1 VRVNSKK
8 ERFSPFLFD
17 FSTASAAIVFRR
29 FFKKRPLVE
38 VAEPSSLVATSEIYF
53 AAFLFAKLALLKNTT
68 RTPCPQGAVSAKYF

>member
-1 VRVNSKK
+1 LQFCNKK
-8 ERFSPFLFD
+8 TTITSRFFD